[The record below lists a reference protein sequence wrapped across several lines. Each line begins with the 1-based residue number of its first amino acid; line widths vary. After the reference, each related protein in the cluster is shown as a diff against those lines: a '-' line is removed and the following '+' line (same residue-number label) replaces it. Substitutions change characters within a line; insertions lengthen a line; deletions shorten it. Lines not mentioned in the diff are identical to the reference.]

1 VEASHARVWRLAP
14 GVSLSWHDWPPH
26 VVVFDAGSGNTH
38 LLEEPAAQV
47 LRAIAARPRSDAE
60 LLGTVGADATDPAA
74 QAWLTDLLQRF
85 LALTL
90 VDG

>member
-1 VEASHARVWRLAP
+1 M
-14 GVSLSWHDWPPH
+14 SLSWHDWPPH

-38 LLEEPAAQV
+38 LLEGPAAEV

-60 LLGTVGADATDPAA
+60 LLETVGADATEPAA
-74 QAWLTDLLQRF
+74 GAWLSNLLQRF
-85 LALTL
+85 VALTL